1 MDKKE
6 KEHYKALLTQKKR
19 EIIEKISG
27 FDAESKDIEPDV
39 AQDLADKADNTYTK
53 EFLLSLST
61 KERTQLKLIDQALAR
76 IECCDYGKC
85 QMCGEQINKK
95 RLNVVPW
102 TPYCVKCQEKT
113 EESS

>member
-6 KEHYKALLTQKKR
+6 KEHYKALLDQKKL
-19 EIIEKISG
+19 EIVEKISG

-39 AQDLADKADNTYTK
+39 AQDLADKADNAYTK

-61 KERTQLKLIDQALAR
+61 KERMQLKLIDRALAR
-76 IECCDYGKC
+76 IETCDYGKC
-85 QMCGEQINKK
+85 QMCGEQISKK
-95 RLNVVPW
+95 RLDVVPW

-113 EESS
+113 EEST